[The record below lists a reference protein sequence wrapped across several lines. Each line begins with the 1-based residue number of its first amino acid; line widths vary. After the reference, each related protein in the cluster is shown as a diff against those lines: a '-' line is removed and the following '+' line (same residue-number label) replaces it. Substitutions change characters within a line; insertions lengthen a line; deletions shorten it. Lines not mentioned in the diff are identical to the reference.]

1 MVPAVYE
8 SEIKYVQS
16 FDTLVAQLA
25 AIEAVR
31 AALLTQMANIAS
43 LGSVSEYF
51 FNDGQ
56 TTIKKVYTSIEQIQA
71 TRRVLETEANEI
83 RVQLRGGCMVRLV
96 PSTNFMGRR

>member
-1 MVPAVYE
+1 MVPAVFE

-16 FDTLVAQLA
+16 HTTLVAQLA

-31 AALLTQMANIAS
+31 AALLTQMANIAAI
-43 LGSVSEYF
+43 GSVSEYF

-56 TTIKKVYTSIEQIQA
+56 TTIKKVYTNIGQIQT
-71 TRRVLETEANEI
+71 TRQILETEANEI

-96 PSTNFMGRR
+96 PNTNFIGRR